1 MEKFDAENKNPIYKE
16 LANFNVLVD
25 NENEEEFYKEKLA
38 SYEENLPEE
47 PKNV

>member
-25 NENEEEFYKEKLA
+25 NEVFFFFLI
-38 SYEENLPEE
+38 
-47 PKNV
+47 